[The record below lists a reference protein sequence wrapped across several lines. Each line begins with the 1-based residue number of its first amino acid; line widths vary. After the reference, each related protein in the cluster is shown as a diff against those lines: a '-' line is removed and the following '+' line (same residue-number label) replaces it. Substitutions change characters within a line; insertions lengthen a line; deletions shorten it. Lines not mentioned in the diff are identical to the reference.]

1 VAIAVLLVD
10 DNALF
15 RDGLAHILEADGR
28 FNVVGQASS
37 GEEAVAAAGRL
48 HPDLIL
54 TDLHMPGM
62 SGVDAVRHIRADNP
76 DVAIGVL
83 TMFETNEYV
92 QSALDAGASGYLA
105 KDSTPTEVCEAAVA
119 LAEGQRNVIAIPRSP
134 GNRTN
139 AVAPGGVLAVL
150 TAREVQ
156 VLRALATTASND
168 AIARELGISP
178 KTLRN
183 HISNTY
189 HKLGIHDRAQAVIV
203 AVQEGL
209 VELNMP

>member
-15 RDGLAHILEADGR
+15 RDGLAHILAADGR
-28 FNVVGQASS
+28 FHVVGQASS
-37 GEEAVAAAGRL
+37 GEEAVAAAARL
-48 HPDLIL
+48 QPDLIL

-62 SGVDAVRHIRADNP
+62 SGVDAIRHLRAVDP

-83 TMFETNEYV
+83 TMFESNEYV

-105 KDSTPTEVCEAAVA
+105 KDSTPAEVCEAAVA
-119 LAEGQRNVIAIPRSP
+119 LARGQRNVIAIPRSP
-134 GNRTN
+134 RNSTN
-139 AVAPGGVLAVL
+139 AGAPSGVLAVL

-168 AIARELGISP
+168 TIARELGISP

-209 VELNMP
+209 VELNIP

>member
-189 HKLGIHDRAQAVIV
+189 QKLGIHDRAQAVIV

>member
-139 AVAPGGVLAVL
+139 AVAPSGVLAVL